1 MTPPNDVGTTG
12 GARDD
17 LGGGRCAACVD
28 RALRC
33 AADAVR
39 GLEELVQAAGEC
51 GGAVAWGRAG
61 DAVWA
66 DVRKVGDR
74 ADRREFAASQ
84 GACGTSARH
93 PSGSLGEEATTEGD
107 LQLRREQ
114 RFSRAGAFA
123 GTQPAFRAVRSAAGE
138 LSP

>member
-1 MTPPNDVGTTG
+1 VGTTG
-12 GARDD
+12 RARDD
-17 LGGGRCAACVD
+17 LGGGRCVASVD
-28 RALRC
+28 RALRG
-33 AADAVR
+33 AAGAVR

-51 GGAVAWGRAG
+51 RGAEEGGRAG
-61 DAVWA
+61 NAVWA
-66 DVRKVGDR
+66 DVREVGDH

-114 RFSRAGAFA
+114 RFSGAGVFA
-123 GTQPAFRAVRSAAGE
+123 GTQPAVRAVRGAAGG